1 MNYARVY
8 LFILEYFCFS
18 VAQTDKI
25 FDRTIL
31 VGGCVLGK
39 GLRPVERDVR
49 LNIKRLTSI
58 WLDYRVCVYADDE
71 AAALLSAW
79 NDTRLEIIWQSKFHV
94 NSHRANSPYRT
105 ERLAIG
111 RNACLNL
118 FRGMLQKNATQ
129 TDEETL
135 FISMDLDDVNR
146 SPFKTEVIK
155 AAVAEVS
162 QWDVL
167 TFNRV
172 AYYDYWALRN
182 EKYDKNIMVHG
193 GRSGWWEFTVH
204 KEFGEAVLDKSA
216 LLWFPVYSAFDG
228 LAIYKLNFTRH
239 CQYDGEH
246 PWKDGKNHTVYVE
259 ECEHVNFQK
268 CMTEKNGA
276 RVFIYNRAYLNTS
289 EHYSQQNYQE
299 LHKASSVDLN

>member
-1 MNYARVY
+1 MNYAVS
-8 LFILEYFCFS
+8 LFILGYNCFS
-18 VAQTDKI
+18 DAHLDI
-25 FDRTIL
+25 FNNTVF

-49 LNIKRLTSI
+49 LNLKRLTSL
-58 WLDYRVCVYADDE
+58 WADYRVCIYADDE
-71 AAALLSAW
+71 AANLLSAW
-79 NDTRLEIIWQSKFHV
+79 NESRLEIILQSRFHA

-111 RNACLNL
+111 RNACLDL
-118 FRGMLQKNATQ
+118 FRGMLQSNATF
-129 TDEETL
+129 DDGVI
-135 FISMDLDDVNR
+135 FISMDMDDVNR

-155 AAVAEVS
+155 AAVVDERL
-162 QWDVL
+162 WDVL

-204 KEFGEAVLDKSA
+204 KEFGETVLDKSS

-228 LAIYKLNFTRH
+228 LAIYKLNFTRQCH
-239 CQYDGEH
+239 YDGEH
-246 PWKDGKNHTVYVE
+246 QWKDGKNHTVYVE

-276 RVFIYNRAYLNTS
+276 RVLIYNRAYLNST
-289 EHYSQQNYQE
+289 EHFSQQDYQE
-299 LHKASSVDLN
+299 LH